1 MRSAWNGDPN
11 TNLELSSLNFSRLA
25 SYPPSAGF
33 FFALL
38 FCVTLLT
45 EILRFAKVHPMHS
58 PTA

>member
-33 FFALL
+33 FLPFYFAL
-38 FCVTLLT
+38 
-45 EILRFAKVHPMHS
+45 RY
-58 PTA
+58 